1 MLYFFNKFFNL
12 KQIYV
17 FTLTEAEIQQKQFN
31 LRYCCSTDTY
41 ERYIKDESGMCHPI
55 SSHKTWQSCQ
65 FSSKNILRK
74 VERDWKMVYLARQE
88 DSDYAEIVWKFNF
101 AKSNLKVKNFKL
113 ILEKKTFGEGQ
124 IEVIYRDSSND
135 GCVVSTLE
143 NCQEFEIC
151 AKLSGGKGDVAWQ
164 HTQLF
169 RQSLNSNENL
179 FDLQIELM

>member
-1 MLYFFNKFFNL
+1 
-12 KQIYV
+12 
-17 FTLTEAEIQQKQFN
+17 
-31 LRYCCSTDTY
+31 
-41 ERYIKDESGMCHPI
+41 MCHPI

-65 FSSKNILRK
+65 YSSKNILRK

-101 AKSNLKVKNFKL
+101 SKSNLKVKNFKL
-113 ILEKKTFGEGQ
+113 IFEKKTFGEGQ
-124 IEVIYRDSSND
+124 IEVIFRDIKNG
-135 GCVVSTLE
+135 GCIVSTLE

-179 FDLQIELM
+179 FDFQLELM